1 MPKGPPPSEKR
12 LVLENISWQQYEA
25 LLFDL
30 NRDRRARL
38 TYAHGRL
45 EMMTPLQEHERCH
58 KLVESFILVLAD
70 EMNLAVEGFEAPTLK
85 RLDLQLG
92 TEPDTAYYIQQA
104 RQMRGHTHIDLMA
117 DPSPDL
123 ILEVSLNK
131 STIDKFPLYA
141 AMGIPE
147 VWRYVSKPGEDF
159 FKGVFQIFCIEADH
173 YHETETGYAFPF
185 LPVGQ
190 IRLFIDQSDTLGLM
204 SALRTLRQ
212 WVADNHGK
220 PKQGYP

>member
-12 LVLENISWQQYEA
+12 LVLENVSWQQYEA
-25 LLFDL
+25 LLSDL
-30 NRDRRARL
+30 NRDRKARL
-38 TYAHGRL
+38 TYTHGQL
-45 EMMTPLQEHERCH
+45 EMMTPLEEHERCH

-70 EMNLAVEGFEAPTLK
+70 EMGLAVEGFEAPTLK
-85 RLDLQLG
+85 RSDLQLG

-104 RQMRGHTHIDLMA
+104 HRMKAHSQIDLMV

-131 STIDKFPLYA
+131 SEIEKFPLYA
-141 AMGIPE
+141 EMGIPE
-147 VWRYVSKPGEDF
+147 VWRYVSEPGEDF
-159 FKGVFQIFCIEADH
+159 FKGLFQIFCLEAGH
-173 YHETETGYAFPF
+173 YYEAQTGYAFPF

-204 SALRTLRQ
+204 SALRTLRA
-212 WVADNHGK
+212 WLAEKH
-220 PKQGYP
+220 